1 MWKNAIVGKVQTVS
15 KLRVQV
21 EDMTLKE
28 ERTITEREQISIEN
42 RGKAMLATKS
52 TAETKSNY
60 CKVFWETEDNEKDEE
75 GITFEE
81 KSDNE
86 SISARS
92 NADSNADIKDSKTV
106 KKD

>member
-42 RGKAMLATKS
+42 RGKAMPATKS